1 MEFPFRKSNTEEE
14 EDKNQLKP
22 QEFHRVE
29 LNSVS
34 NSQSVDEED
43 DEWRGSRQDRGHGVV
58 IDMQILNK
66 IERQEQEDRGF

>member
-22 QEFHRVE
+22 QEFHRHE

-43 DEWRGSRQDRGHGVV
+43 DWSTQDKGHGVV
-58 IDMQILNK
+58 IDMQILNI